1 MAVSGQS
8 FPRPDL
14 DRTSPAFP
22 TGIYERFLPQ
32 MRIGTHL
39 SDLCPDS
46 IRAMSKT
53 LYLISIGLLIL
64 AALLSALQGTRY
76 IMSPVGIFQ
85 LASVLNAFLPL
96 LIGGLVAWF
105 LLVRFRD
112 VWSGRADV
120 QVRAT
125 RPVARSAQ
133 TAGKFL
139 IAAFYVLLVIA
150 IGFLVMARGQLG
162 GEVAFLFGPL
172 LRSLPVGLVLFELG
186 NILDDEA

>member
-1 MAVSGQS
+1 
-8 FPRPDL
+8 
-14 DRTSPAFP
+14 
-22 TGIYERFLPQ
+22 
-32 MRIGTHL
+32 
-39 SDLCPDS
+39 
-46 IRAMSKT
+46 MSKT
-53 LYLISIGLLIL
+53 LYLLSIGLLIL
-64 AALLSALQGTRY
+64 TALLSALQGTRY

-85 LASVLNAFLPL
+85 LATILNAFMPL

-120 QVRAT
+120 QARAT

-139 IAAFYVLLVIA
+139 IVVFYVLLVVA
-150 IGFLVMARGQLG
+150 VGFLVMARGQLG
-162 GEVAFLFGPL
+162 GEIGFLFGPL
-172 LRSLPVGLVLFELG
+172 LRTLPVGIVLFELG